1 MKDYIHVRDDYY
13 RLFDFE
19 KDTQTESRTLRD
31 KLNDSYDYFVSQHE
45 GLRESASSIIM
56 SDNLSS
62 DILPLERYENGE
74 RIKADVFFEPVAFS
88 KKVTETLTCDEA
100 LASSLNLYGCVDWSH
115 LEERTGL
122 DDNQIQAELK
132 GKIYYNPTTYQ
143 WEHSGSMLSGNVY
156 RKIAEIKP
164 YLTTRPERAHD
175 IQNTLNA
182 LEEVKPKPIPFNELD
197 FNLGE
202 RWIPQELYS
211 GFASELFGVET
222 AITYTSASDSFL
234 VKMKEYSS
242 AANSLYGINYQ
253 MNAEEIM
260 NNALQNTFPQ
270 ITKTVYIDGEKKTVV
285 DTEST
290 QLAASKVQDIQ
301 EKFID
306 WLNNRP
312 DEVKLSLADMY
323 NERFN
328 CFVRPDYDGS
338 CQTFPG
344 LSFDK
349 FDYKD
354 LYPSQKDCIWMLKQ
368 NGGGI
373 ADHEVGGVKP

>member
-175 IQNTLNA
+175 IQDTLNA
-182 LEEVKPKPIPFNELD
+182 T
-197 FNLGE
+197 
-202 RWIPQELYS
+202 R
-211 GFASELFGVET
+211 
-222 AITYTSASDSFL
+222 
-234 VKMKEYSS
+234 
-242 AANSLYGINYQ
+242 
-253 MNAEEIM
+253 
-260 NNALQNTFPQ
+260 
-270 ITKTVYIDGEKKTVV
+270 
-285 DTEST
+285 
-290 QLAASKVQDIQ
+290 
-301 EKFID
+301 
-306 WLNNRP
+306 
-312 DEVKLSLADMY
+312 
-323 NERFN
+323 
-328 CFVRPDYDGS
+328 GS
-338 CQTFPG
+338 
-344 LSFDK
+344 
-349 FDYKD
+349 
-354 LYPSQKDCIWMLKQ
+354 
-368 NGGGI
+368 
-373 ADHEVGGVKP
+373 